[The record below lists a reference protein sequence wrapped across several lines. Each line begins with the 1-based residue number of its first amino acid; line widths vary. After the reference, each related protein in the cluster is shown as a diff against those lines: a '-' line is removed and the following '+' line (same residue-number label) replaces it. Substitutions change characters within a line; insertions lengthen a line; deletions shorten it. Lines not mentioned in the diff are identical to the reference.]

1 MKTAPIARKRPAV
14 LAAALLALAALGGAA
29 ASEASAAT
37 WVVKGRGWGHGV
49 GMSQYGA
56 YGFAEHGAS
65 YREILRHYYTGTEI
79 GEART
84 RRVRVLLAAGVSTIP
99 FTGAS
104 RACGEALRPDGDYLF
119 AASAGNVILRNRSG
133 AKLGNCGRSGS
144 ATGGGAVTYSGQ
156 GAYRGR
162 LVARAAAGTLN
173 AINAVGIEGYVKG
186 VVPNEVPASW
196 PKHALRAQA
205 VAARSYALST
215 GVDGDGFD
223 LYDDVRSQV
232 YGGKSSET
240 APTNRAAEATAREV
254 VTYRGEV
261 AVTFFSSTSGG
272 MTESVEYG
280 FPGAEPRPYLKAV
293 KDPYDDASPYH
304 TWRVTFSQR
313 EIEAKLGDLVHG
325 RLRRIRVLRR
335 GDSPRIVTA
344 RVVGSEG
351 SEVAGGPTLRSRL
364 GLRSTWA
371 RFRARR

>member
-1 MKTAPIARKRPAV
+1 MKTALTIPTRSALVAV
-14 LAAALLALAALGGAA
+14 ALLAAALAGATASDAA
-29 ASEASAAT
+29 AAT
-37 WVVKGRGWGHGV
+37 WVVKGRGWGHGI

-79 GEART
+79 GEAKT
-84 RRVRVLLAAGVSTIP
+84 RRVRVLLAPGVSTIP

-104 RACGEALRPDGDYLF
+104 RACGEGLRPNGDYLF
-119 AASAGNVILRNRSG
+119 AAAGGDVILRNRSG
-133 AKLGNCGRSGS
+133 AKLRSCGPSGS
-144 ATGGGAVTYSGQ
+144 ASGGEAIAYSGK

-162 LVARAAAGTLN
+162 LVARAAGGALN
-173 AINAVGIEGYVKG
+173 AINAVGIEDYVKG

-196 PKHALRAQA
+196 HRQALRAQA
-205 VAARSYALST
+205 VAARSYALAT

-240 APTNRAAEATAREV
+240 APTNRAVEATSREV

-261 AVTFFSSTSGG
+261 AVTYFSSTSGG
-272 MTESVEYG
+272 MTESVEFG
-280 FPGAEPRPYLKAV
+280 FPGAAPVPYLKAV

-304 TWRVTFSQR
+304 TWRVTFSQS
-313 EIEAKLGDLVHG
+313 EIESRLGDLVHG
-325 RLRRIRVLRR
+325 RLRRIRVIQQ

-344 RVVGSEG
+344 KVVGTEG
-351 SEVAGGPTLRSRL
+351 SEKASGPTLRERL

-371 RFRARR
+371 RFRRR